1 VIRHVPAPSP
11 GGAENIL
18 VIKLGALG
26 DVVLFLPQLAHILE
40 AHPGARVTLLTAPE
54 YAGLVSGYPGL
65 QVACFRRK
73 GMLEMLRL
81 LAWLLRSSFDVVYD
95 LQGSLRSRIMT
106 LFTLAP
112 KRVGRRTGIVYT
124 HMPPAGEVALHAFD
138 RFNAVLVAGG
148 IGAADPVF
156 PLSWFASTAPAVTD
170 WLRKNDLHGKRL
182 VLLHAGSS
190 QRWSSKRWE
199 EASFLELAT
208 RLVARGYAV
217 VWTGAD
223 ADRDLNRRLSAVAGI
238 DATGRFDYPELAVLA
253 RHASFALANDSGPM
267 HLFSMAGLPVFAFF
281 GPTDWRRSHALGQ
294 SGRVLMNPVSC
305 SPCLLPVCPPQYGH
319 ACLRDITPAMVIE
332 RLEAGGVLN
341 GDQCEEK
348 KVKGEK

>member
-1 VIRHVPAPSP
+1 VIRHAPAPSP
-11 GGAENIL
+11 GGADNIL
-18 VIKLGALG
+18 IIKLGALG
-26 DVVLFLPQLAHILE
+26 DVVLCLPQLAHILE

-54 YAGLVSGYPGL
+54 YAGLVTGFPRL

-73 GMLEMLRL
+73 GLLEMLRL
-81 LAWLLRSSFDVVYD
+81 LAWLLRRSFDVVYD
-95 LQGSLRSRIMT
+95 LQGSQRSRIMT
-106 LFTLAP
+106 LLTLAP
-112 KRVGRRTGIVYT
+112 KRVGRCAAIAYT
-124 HMPPAGEVALHAFD
+124 HMPPSAEVALHAFD

-156 PLSWFASTAPAVTD
+156 PVSWFASTAPAVTA
-170 WLRKNDLHGKRL
+170 WLRNNDLHGKRL

-199 EASFLELAT
+199 EASFRELAN

-267 HLFSMAGLPVFAFF
+267 HLFSMTGLPVYAFF

-294 SGRVLMNPVSC
+294 ADRVLTNPVPC

-319 ACLRDITPAMVIE
+319 ACLREITPAMVVE

-341 GDQCEEK
+341 GGECDVK
-348 KVKGEK
+348 K